1 MRGRRAV
8 DSFFSQTHGSSNLVS
23 SGRKGEPFSGSQCV
37 GCPVPTGVPSSA
49 LPQCP
54 KPPLRNRAGCPVWTT
69 IRKSCSRRAEASL
82 CVRLRTGW
90 AGGSSLGPEK
100 ASIMPGIRTR
110 TPAPGSTPSA
120 SLSPSLFLLPMSS
133 VFQVKVKRANVPD
146 LSAII
151 SCSGSL
157 LGINK
162 TNLTQKKTKKQER
175 ERGPQNFWM

>member
-1 MRGRRAV
+1 
-8 DSFFSQTHGSSNLVS
+8 
-23 SGRKGEPFSGSQCV
+23 
-37 GCPVPTGVPSSA
+37 
-49 LPQCP
+49 
-54 KPPLRNRAGCPVWTT
+54 
-69 IRKSCSRRAEASL
+69 
-82 CVRLRTGW
+82 
-90 AGGSSLGPEK
+90 
-100 ASIMPGIRTR
+100 MPGIWTR

-146 LSAII
+146 LSATI

-175 ERGPQNFWM
+175 EREAPKLLYVRGGGVRVLVSLGVLSVSQVK

>member
-8 DSFFSQTHGSSNLVS
+8 DSSFSQTHDSSDLVS
-23 SGRKGEPFSGSQCV
+23 SGRKAEPFSEVSAQGR
-37 GCPVPTGVPSSA
+37 PVPPGVPSSA

-54 KPPLRNRAGCPVWTT
+54 KPPPGAGLAVPVGTAM
-69 IRKSCSRRAEASL
+69 RELCSRRAEASL

-90 AGGSSLGPEK
+90 APVVPVLGPRRQISCWEF
-100 ASIMPGIRTR
+100 GLG
-110 TPAPGSTPSA
+110 TPAPGSAPSA
-120 SLSPSLFLLPMSS
+120 SLSPSLFLLPVSS

-162 TNLTQKKTKKQER
+162 TNL
-175 ERGPQNFWM
+175 